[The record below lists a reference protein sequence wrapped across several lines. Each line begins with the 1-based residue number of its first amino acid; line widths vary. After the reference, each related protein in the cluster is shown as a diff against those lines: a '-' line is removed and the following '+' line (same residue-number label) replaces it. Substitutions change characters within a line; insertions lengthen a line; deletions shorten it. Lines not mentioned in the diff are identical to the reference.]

1 MNFMV
6 SRDQIPM
13 LLGIGAIV
21 VTLGVGTCSTNARID
36 DLNDNMNNRFDDVN
50 RRFEDMNR
58 RFDDLNDN
66 MNNRFE
72 DMNRRVDDVNRRIDD
87 VQADVRE
94 LRGLLF
100 ENLQRDAP
108 VD

>member
-1 MNFMV
+1 MV
-6 SRDQIPM
+6 SRDQIPL
-13 LLGIGAIV
+13 LLGSGAIV

-36 DLNDNMNNRFDDVN
+36 DLNDNMNNRFDD
-50 RRFEDMNR
+50 MNR

-66 MNNRFE
+66 MNNRFEDVNRRFE

>member
-1 MNFMV
+1 MV
-6 SRDQIPM
+6 SRDQVPM

-36 DLNDNMNNRFDDVN
+36 DLNDNINNRFDD
-50 RRFEDMNR
+50 MN
-58 RFDDLNDN
+58 DD

-100 ENLQRDAP
+100 ESLQRDAP